1 MIRGFES
8 SLLESQTESRPHPD
22 VIIFTFPGLGPGRGT
37 GRGTGR
43 GSFLAERRQGFEN
56 NRADD
61 VVYVRRIPVRTH
73 VDAVADG
80 QVAGMGFEYP
90 IITIVFTDI
99 CTDLDYTFITSADV
113 TVGNGGRTI
122 EGDSPVAINHA
133 IIDDSRAAVVD
144 VDSFSI
150 GGG

>member
-1 MIRGFES
+1 MIRFFES
-8 SLLESQTESRPHPD
+8 SLLESQTESTPHPD
-22 VIIFTFPGLGPGRGT
+22 VIRFTFPGLGPGRGT

-61 VVYVRRIPVRTH
+61 VVYVRRSVVSTN

-80 QVAGMGFEYP
+80 QVAGMDY
-90 IITIVFTDI
+90 IIIFVFSEI
-99 CTDLDYTFITSADV
+99 CTDSDWTFITSADV

-122 EGDSPVAINHA
+122 EGDTPVALNHA